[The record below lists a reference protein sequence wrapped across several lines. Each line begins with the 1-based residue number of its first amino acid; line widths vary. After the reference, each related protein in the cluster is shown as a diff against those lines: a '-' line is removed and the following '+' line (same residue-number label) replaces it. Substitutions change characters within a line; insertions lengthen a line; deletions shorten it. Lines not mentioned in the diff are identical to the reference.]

1 MDEYIKIW
9 NILQSEH
16 ILEKDK
22 ENLLNYSII
31 LKNKLELYK
40 NNSNFN
46 NNEYNFVLKNINR
59 NINNLKNELNTNKIN
74 SDVLDLCKEDNF
86 LNIF

>member
-1 MDEYIKIW
+1 MDEYIKNW

-40 NNSNFN
+40 KYSKFN
-46 NNEYNFVLKNINR
+46 NNESNFVLKNLNR
-59 NINNLKNELNTNKIN
+59 NINNLKNELNTNKKN
-74 SDVLDLCKEDNF
+74 YDVLDI